1 MRAGAGWR
9 GGPIGVVWALV
20 VNPVATMREIGKKLG
35 VPCGAGSRAGCRPC
49 CRQSSVQSSVSCTWE
64 AVRVWRR
71 RSTELAWSR
80 HTAHR
85 SASRVSRK
93 VFEPRSFGFANWCC
107 NNVTTTVC
115 GAICTHVDS
124 EFPRRTTCAWG
135 LITGY
140 MKPVLKSR
148 VAVLAGSVVGG
159 AGGGL
164 LLLLVDPNAPAAL
177 FFQSAAW

>member
-1 MRAGAGWR
+1 
-9 GGPIGVVWALV
+9 
-20 VNPVATMREIGKKLG
+20 VNPVATMREIGKKFG
-35 VPCGAGSRAGCRPC
+35 VCRVARVPARAVDHAVDS
-49 CRQSSVQSSVSCTWE
+49 QVS
-64 AVRVWRR
+64 
-71 RSTELAWSR
+71 
-80 HTAHR
+80 
-85 SASRVSRK
+85 SRVSCRIGGSVARGQVCRAPTADTLPGRQSTGGVTEK
-93 VFEPRSFGFANWCC
+93 FSSSSAIWCC

-115 GAICTHVDS
+115 GAICIHVDS

-164 LLLLVDPNAPAAL
+164 LLLLVDPNTPAAL
-177 FFQSAAW
+177 FFQCAAW